1 MTCDSVILASGW
13 EDLGAEIR
21 GYALAALDSPE
32 WPDSRS
38 ALSHLSVPG
47 GSLMISPYVRRRRLA
62 AELKQL
68 MEEHGYSGLR
78 LATATRIPRQRIS
91 QVQNGHVGPSDA
103 EMMLILDVLKVGKRR
118 WEEIMAVTRD
128 CRERGW
134 WEKFRDQMGPQ
145 QALYADLEAGARSI
159 AEYQV
164 MVPGLLQ
171 IPAFTE
177 VRVRANRGTRPE
189 HFDPARA
196 LEARTFRQRVLDRA
210 GGPSY
215 EVIIDEQALRRP
227 AAPPDIIR
235 AQLQH
240 LVQVGRERNKITI
253 RILPLSAPLPGYV
266 VPKSSFFTYRFPDPK
281 DPTVVAVDTDGED
294 LVLTIPAS
302 TNHYL
307 DLYQRI
313 QQAAL
318 SPADSLDFL
327 ATVAEEQP
335 NNYAGNRR

>member
-1 MTCDSVILASGW
+1 
-13 EDLGAEIR
+13 
-21 GYALAALDSPE
+21 
-32 WPDSRS
+32 
-38 ALSHLSVPG
+38 
-47 GSLMISPYVRRRRLA
+47 MISPYVRRRRLA

-68 MEEHGYSGLR
+68 MDEHGYTGVQ
-78 LATATRIPRQRIS
+78 LASATRIPRQRIS

-103 EMMLILDVLKVGKRR
+103 EMMLILHVLKVGQRR
-118 WEEIMAVTRD
+118 WDEIMAITKD

-134 WEKFRDQMGPQ
+134 WEKFRDEMGPQ
-145 QALYADLEAGARSI
+145 QALYADLEGGARSI
-159 AEYQV
+159 AEYQL

-196 LEARTFRQRVLDRA
+196 LEARAFRQGILGRT

-215 EVIIDEQALRRP
+215 EVIIDEQAVRRP
-227 AAPPDIIR
+227 AAPPEVVR

-240 LVQVGRERNKITI
+240 LVQVARDRSKITI

-281 DPTVVAVDTDGED
+281 DPTVVAVDTDGDD
-294 LVLTIPAS
+294 LVLTAPAA
-302 TNHYL
+302 TGHYL

-335 NNYAGNRR
+335 NNYAGIRP

>member
-1 MTCDSVILASGW
+1 
-13 EDLGAEIR
+13 
-21 GYALAALDSPE
+21 
-32 WPDSRS
+32 
-38 ALSHLSVPG
+38 
-47 GSLMISPYVRRRRLA
+47 MISPYVRRRRLA

-68 MEEHGYSGLR
+68 MQEHGYSALR

-91 QVQNGHVGPSDA
+91 QIQNGHVGPSNA

-118 WEEIMAVTRD
+118 WDEIMAVTRD

-134 WEKFRDQMGPQ
+134 WEKFRNEMGPQ

-159 AEYQV
+159 SEYQL

-177 VRVRANRGTRPE
+177 IRVRANRGTRPE

-196 LEARTFRQRVLDRA
+196 LEARAFRQRVLDRT

-215 EVIIDEQALRRP
+215 EVILDEQAVRRP
-227 AAPPDIIR
+227 AAPPDVLR

-240 LVQVGRERNKITI
+240 LVQVGRDRNKITL
-253 RILPLSAPLPGYV
+253 RVLPLSAPLPGYV
-266 VPKSSFFTYRFPDPK
+266 VPKSSFFTYRFPDPN

-294 LVLTIPAS
+294 LVLTTPTATS
-302 TNHYL
+302 HYL

-335 NNYAGNRR
+335 DYAGNRS

>member
-1 MTCDSVILASGW
+1 
-13 EDLGAEIR
+13 
-21 GYALAALDSPE
+21 
-32 WPDSRS
+32 
-38 ALSHLSVPG
+38 
-47 GSLMISPYVRRRRLA
+47 MISPYVRRRRLA

-68 MEEHGYSGLR
+68 MQEHGYSAVR

-91 QVQNGHVGPSDA
+91 QIQNGHVGPSDA
-103 EMMLILDVLKVGKRR
+103 EMMLILEVLKVGQRR
-118 WEEIMAVTRD
+118 WEEIMAVARD

-134 WEKFRDQMGPQ
+134 WEKFRDEMGPQ

-159 AEYQV
+159 AEYQL

-171 IPAFTE
+171 IPTFTE

-196 LEARTFRQRVLDRA
+196 LAARAFRQRILERA
-210 GGPSY
+210 GGPKY
-215 EVIIDEQALRRP
+215 EVIIDEQAVRRP
-227 AAPPDIIR
+227 AAPPDVVR
-235 AQLQH
+235 AQLRH
-240 LVQVGRERNKITI
+240 LVRIGRERNKITM

-266 VPKSSFFTYRFPDPK
+266 VPKSSFFTYRFADPR

-294 LVLTIPAS
+294 LVLS
-302 TNHYL
+302 TPDKTSHYL

-327 ATVAEEQP
+327 ATMAEEKP
-335 NNYAGNRR
+335 NNYAGNRV